1 MPSSGALRQ
10 QIYRQRKKRG
20 LQCIQVEIRQSEIQT
35 LVNRG
40 LLATTDVSSAG
51 AIRMALYTHFD
62 RTLVS

>member
-40 LLATTDVSSAG
+40 LLAATDVSSAE